1 MTIVVILL
9 SEDEAQKIILLFCG
23 KTNGLPEAH
32 LAVVDSDRKAATGV
46 SADPGFIHYACPI
59 SAIIGKGQQNP
70 GITLLTLR
78 KPFLHTLPPP
88 FQGKPFKANFSKLT
102 ILFQRPIALRP
113 LLLIRKRKKSG
124 MSTIFC
130 NSIGV

>member
-46 SADPGFIHYACPI
+46 SADPGFIHNTCPI

-88 FQGKPFKANFSKLT
+88 FQGKPFKVNFSKKLS
-102 ILFQRPIALRP
+102 LLQDKLRSAP
-113 LLLIRKRKKSG
+113 
-124 MSTIFC
+124 FF
-130 NSIGV
+130 